1 MNVLTLL
8 WFQKQ
13 DVFQYPNIFEH
24 YLHFFEKDSLSRN
37 FSNLFDDETDL
48 KKIIADVKNDIMNS
62 TTCNKA
68 KIPM

>member
-13 DVFQYPNIFEH
+13 DVFQYSNIFEH
-24 YLHFFEKDSLSRN
+24 YPDFFEKDSLSRN